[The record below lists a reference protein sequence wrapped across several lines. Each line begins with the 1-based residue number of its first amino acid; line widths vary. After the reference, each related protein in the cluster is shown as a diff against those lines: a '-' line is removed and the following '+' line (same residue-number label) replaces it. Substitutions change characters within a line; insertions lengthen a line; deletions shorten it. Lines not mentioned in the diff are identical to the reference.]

1 MGFGAGTK
9 KMGKI
14 VRLAFGLWR
23 PLQFDNDFVDDV
35 MVTTGTY
42 DKLIEDVF
50 TLPIGG
56 TDTVMLLC

>member
-1 MGFGAGTK
+1 
-9 KMGKI
+9 MGKI